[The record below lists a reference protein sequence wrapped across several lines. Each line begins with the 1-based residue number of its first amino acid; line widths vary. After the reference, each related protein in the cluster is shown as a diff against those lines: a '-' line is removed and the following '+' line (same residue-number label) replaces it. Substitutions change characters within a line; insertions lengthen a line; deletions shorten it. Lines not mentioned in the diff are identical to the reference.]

1 MNKILLFASLVSF
14 NLMAVEPG
22 AVSFGRITDLKGEGF
37 ISYKGKTRELR
48 KGDAIE
54 VGSEIVVENHGQ
66 VSFTDNADHRF
77 HLGNASSA
85 SVTAKSIEL
94 RAGDLWFQSLNKN
107 DDYQIQT
114 ANAVVSYQGGEAIL
128 SYDSV
133 KGKTQL
139 MVINSMMKLSN
150 LRAPELNL
158 SVAEGLF
165 SFIDNAYDEGAPRDP
180 TPVGEK
186 TFGQLTALFKGITPM
201 DKNSAGIFKNHES
214 GHPQGHQEG
223 HQEGHQGEEITKVES
238 HRSIASV
245 TDDADSKMMEDYKNS
260 LLNKTPDKKLVSEKR
275 AVAKNK
281 TVNSKTQSAAK
292 LVVHI
297 YGRTSSPSVALSN
310 DASPQVKSRAPA
322 SVLDQDV
329 PTDVVPAIANPYS
342 KDYKN
347 QYKESDKLI
356 DDLKNL

>member
-1 MNKILLFASLVSF
+1 MNKILLFASLISF

-22 AVSFGRITDLKGEGF
+22 AVSFGRITELKGEGF
-37 ISYKGKTRELR
+37 ISYKGKTREMR
-48 KGDAIE
+48 KGDVIE
-54 VGSEIVVENHGQ
+54 VGSEIVIENHGQ

-107 DDYQIQT
+107 DEYQIQT
-114 ANAVVSYQGGEAIL
+114 ANAVVNYQGGEAIL

-158 SVAEGLF
+158 SVGEGLF

-201 DKNSAGIFKNHES
+201 DKNSAGIFKNHELAQQN
-214 GHPQGHQEG
+214 GHAKE
-223 HQEGHQGEEITKVES
+223 ESKKEEITKVEIK
-238 HRSIASV
+238 RAIASV
-245 TDDADSKMMEDYKNS
+245 PDEGDSKMMEDYKNS
-260 LLNKTPDKKLVSEKR
+260 LLNKTPAKKVVSSKKT
-275 AVAKNK
+275 VAKNK
-281 TVNSKTQSAAK
+281 TAAK

-297 YGRTSSPSVALSN
+297 YGQTSVSTSVALSK
-310 DASPQVKSRAPA
+310 DTAPQVKSRAPA

-329 PTDVVPAIANPYS
+329 PAPAEVLPAIANPYS

>member
-22 AVSFGRITDLKGEGF
+22 AISFGRITELKGEGF
-37 ISYKGKTRELR
+37 ISYKGKTREMR
-48 KGDAIE
+48 KGDVIE
-54 VGSEIVVENHGQ
+54 VGSEIVIENHGQ

-107 DDYQIQT
+107 DEYQIQT
-114 ANAVVSYQGGEAIL
+114 ANAVVNYQGGEAIL

-158 SVAEGLF
+158 SVGEGLF

-201 DKNSAGIFKNHES
+201 DKNSAGIFKDHEAA
-214 GHPQGHQEG
+214 HPKEA
-223 HQEGHQGEEITKVES
+223 ITKVEAG
-238 HRSIASV
+238 RAIASV
-245 TDDADSKMMEDYKNS
+245 TNDADSKMMEDYKNS
-260 LLNKTPDKKLVSEKR
+260 LLNKTAAKKVVSPKK

-281 TVNSKTQSAAK
+281 NLNSKMVTGAAK

-297 YGRTSSPSVALSN
+297 YGQTSAASASVA
-310 DASPQVKSRAPA
+310 DAAPQVKSRAPA

-329 PTDVVPAIANPYS
+329 PAEVLPAIVNPYS

>member
-1 MNKILLFASLVSF
+1 MNKILLFASLISF
-14 NLMAVEPG
+14 NLMAAEPG

-37 ISYKGKTRELR
+37 ISYKGKTREMR
-48 KGDAIE
+48 KGDVIE
-54 VGSEIVVENHGQ
+54 VGSELVIENHGQ

-85 SVTAKSIEL
+85 SVSAKSIEL

-107 DDYQIQT
+107 DEYQIQT
-114 ANAVVSYQGGEAIL
+114 ANAMVNYQGGEAIL

-158 SVAEGLF
+158 SVGEGLF

-201 DKNSAGIFKNHES
+201 DKNSAGIFKNHELAQQN
-214 GHPQGHQEG
+214 GHAQNSHAK
-223 HQEGHQGEEITKVES
+223 EEITKVETK
-238 HRSIASV
+238 RSIASV
-245 TDDADSKMMEDYKNS
+245 TDEGDSKMMEDYKNS
-260 LLNKTPDKKLVSEKR
+260 LLNKTPGKKVVSEKK
-275 AVAKNK
+275 AIATKNK
-281 TVNSKTQSAAK
+281 TVNPKTVTTAAK

-297 YGRTSSPSVALSN
+297 YGQTSTSSVA
-310 DASPQVKSRAPA
+310 DAAPQVKSRAPA

-329 PTDVVPAIANPYS
+329 PVEVVPAIANPYS

>member
-1 MNKILLFASLVSF
+1 MNKILLLASLVSF

-22 AVSFGRITDLKGEGF
+22 AVSFGRITELKGEGF
-37 ISYKGKTRELR
+37 ISYKGKTREMR
-48 KGDAIE
+48 KGDVIE
-54 VGSEIVVENHGQ
+54 VGSELVIENHGQ

-85 SVTAKSIEL
+85 SVSAKSIEL

-107 DDYQIQT
+107 DEYQIQT
-114 ANAVVSYQGGEAIL
+114 ANGVVNYQGGEAIL

-158 SVAEGLF
+158 SVGEGLF

-201 DKNSAGIFKNHES
+201 DKNSAGIFKNHELAQQN
-214 GHPQGHQEG
+214 GHAK
-223 HQEGHQGEEITKVES
+223 EEITKVEITKVET
-238 HRSIASV
+238 HRAIASV
-245 TDDADSKMMEDYKNS
+245 SEEGDSKMMEDYKNS
-260 LLNKTPDKKLVSEKR
+260 LLNKTPAKKVVSSKKD
-275 AVAKNK
+275 VAKNK
-281 TVNSKTQSAAK
+281 TAAK

-297 YGRTSSPSVALSN
+297 YGQSAVSSSVALSK
-310 DASPQVKSRAPA
+310 DAAPQVKSRAPA
-322 SVLDQDV
+322 SVLDQEV
-329 PTDVVPAIANPYS
+329 PAEVVPSTVNPYS

>member
-1 MNKILLFASLVSF
+1 MNKILLFASLISF

-22 AVSFGRITDLKGEGF
+22 AVSFGRITELKGEGF
-37 ISYKGKTRELR
+37 ISYKGKTREMR
-48 KGDAIE
+48 KGDVIE
-54 VGSEIVVENHGQ
+54 VGSELVIENHGQ

-107 DDYQIQT
+107 DEYQIQT
-114 ANAVVSYQGGEAIL
+114 ANAVVNYQGGEAIL

-158 SVAEGLF
+158 SVGEGLF

-201 DKNSAGIFKNHES
+201 DKNSAGIFKNHELAQQN
-214 GHPQGHQEG
+214 GHAKE
-223 HQEGHQGEEITKVES
+223 ESKKEEITKVEIK
-238 HRSIASV
+238 RAIASV
-245 TDDADSKMMEDYKNS
+245 PDEGDSKMMEDYKNS
-260 LLNKTPDKKLVSEKR
+260 LLNKTPAKKVVSSKK
-275 AVAKNK
+275 AAAKNK
-281 TVNSKTQSAAK
+281 TAAK

-297 YGRTSSPSVALSN
+297 YGQTSVSTSVALSK
-310 DASPQVKSRAPA
+310 DTAPQVKSRAPA

-329 PTDVVPAIANPYS
+329 PAPAEVLPAIANPYS

>member
-37 ISYKGKTRELR
+37 ISYKGKTREMR

-54 VGSEIVVENHGQ
+54 VGSEIVIENHGQ

-114 ANAVVSYQGGEAIL
+114 ANAVVNYQGGEAIL

-201 DKNSAGIFKNHES
+201 DKNSAGIFKNHEK
-214 GHPQGHQEG
+214 GHEK
-223 HQEGHQGEEITKVES
+223 EEITKVES
-238 HRSIASV
+238 HRAIASV

-260 LLNKTPDKKLVSEKR
+260 LLNKTPGKKLVSEKR
-275 AVAKNK
+275 TVAKNK
-281 TVNSKTQSAAK
+281 TVNPKMVTAAK

-297 YGRTSSPSVALSN
+297 YGKISSPSIALSN
-310 DASPQVKSRAPA
+310 DAAPQVKSRAPA

-329 PTDVVPAIANPYS
+329 PIDVVPATVNPYS

-356 DDLKNL
+356 EDLKNL